1 MSKARSFTLVF
12 VIYFAVVST
21 IVANDKGLSF
31 NTNKSVV
38 VSASATSDIEDKT
51 KSNRGGS
58 GGKR

>member
-21 IVANDKGLSF
+21 IVANDEGLSF

-38 VSASATSDIEDKT
+38 VSASVTSDIEDKT